1 MSATTAIK
9 PWTLAAFF
17 EWQQGLEDRFELVDG
32 FPLKM
37 MTGASRRH
45 DMVVMNILGELRN
58 RLRGKPCVPFTADG
72 AVETRPGQIRRPDVG
87 VDCGPT
93 DPNSFVAS
101 EPRIVFEV
109 LLPSTRDFDRL
120 RKIEEYKTMPFL
132 RHIVLMEQDQ
142 PVAILWSR
150 LTGAGWDETRIEGL
164 DGVISLAAIGVE
176 LPLHELYDRVL
187 T

>member
-9 PWTLAAFF
+9 LWTLQDFF
-17 EWQQGLEDRFELVDG
+17 EWQQTVDDRYELVDG

-87 VDCGPT
+87 VDCGPI
-93 DPNSFVAS
+93 DPNAFLAS
-101 EPRIVFEV
+101 EPTVVFEV
-109 LLPSTRDFDRL
+109 LSPSTRDFDRL
-120 RKIEEYKTMPFL
+120 RKIGEYKAMPFL
-132 RHIVLMEQDQ
+132 RHIVLFEQDQ
-142 PVAILWSR
+142 PVALLWSR
-150 LTGAGWDETRIEGL
+150 LAGSHWDERRIEGL
-164 DGVISLAAIGVE
+164 DETVLLPAINVE
-176 LPLHELYDRVL
+176 LPLREVYDRVL
-187 T
+187 A